1 MTHMYKAAV
10 FSLLTILC
18 WAVSNT
24 FLRYGVVENSCNPF
38 VLACINVL
46 FSGLTMVLVGSRGFK
61 LKTVAADYQTWV
73 FGALQIFRNFFM
85 IMAFVYVSATQA
97 NLLANIEII
106 FSIFVVWWVF
116 KRRPGMV
123 DFVAMFFIFAG
134 CFILVAGLPFDVMV
148 KVTVFVCISAFLNV
162 LRTVF
167 AELHKDNKPQTV
179 IRERLSMT
187 GWILLLS
194 ALAFIIFTV
203 ILGFV
208 IYLLPESVYE
218 NVSFVKLIPAPEEFI
233 APNNLL
239 CGMINGICFYSISM
253 FCYWYAISLSNSEYF
268 MMFRSTQAI
277 FTYMVESL
285 AGVFTVLPI
294 LTLSTN
300 DWFAAV
306 TIILSSACMVLM
318 RTKRGEK
325 LRKLMAGAFET
336 I

>member
-24 FLRYGVVENSCNPF
+24 FLRYGVIENSCNPF

-46 FSGLTMVLVGSRGFK
+46 FSGLTMVLVGSRTFK
-61 LKTVAADYQTWV
+61 IKTVAADYQTWL

-123 DFVAMFFIFAG
+123 DFVAMLFIFAG
-134 CFILVAGLPFDVMV
+134 CFILVAGLPFGVMV
-148 KVTVFVCISAFLNV
+148 KVTFFVAISAFLNV

-167 AELHKDNKPQTV
+167 AELHKDNKPHTL

-194 ALAFIIFTV
+194 ALAFIVFTV
-203 ILGFV
+203 ILGLMV
-208 IYLLPESVYE
+208 RLLPESVL
-218 NVSFVKLIPAPEEFI
+218 FVKLIPAPKEFF
-233 APNNLL
+233 ALNNLL
-239 CGMINGICFYSISM
+239 CGMVNGICFYSISM

-285 AGVFTVLPI
+285 AGVFTVMPVLA
-294 LTLSTN
+294 LSAN
-300 DWFAAV
+300 DWLAAV